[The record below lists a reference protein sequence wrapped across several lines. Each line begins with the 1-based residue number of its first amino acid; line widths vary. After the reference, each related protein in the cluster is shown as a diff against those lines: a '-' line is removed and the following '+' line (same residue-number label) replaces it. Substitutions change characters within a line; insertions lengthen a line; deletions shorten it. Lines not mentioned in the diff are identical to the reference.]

1 MSLSLWFL
9 DLKVI
14 QESLVSINNL
24 IWTSCTYYSYF
35 IQQKHVYLHLL
46 AENLWAMS
54 LSSVS
59 ALMEICPLRIWN
71 VYMWLCE
78 IVSDS
83 LHSVSS
89 SIKSDVKSPSVSVPV
104 RRSLAQKSLLTLT
117 AHMSLYHAAGD
128 TWTWWDVYTDW
139 GFKGQIKASQRFVLC
154 YRRTAVR
161 NSAGCRVQYTPR
173 SLCLLTETHT
183 SVLKQYINWLI
194 SRATEND
201 SLCW

>member
-1 MSLSLWFL
+1 M
-9 DLKVI
+9 
-14 QESLVSINNL
+14 SINNL

-154 YRRTAVR
+154 YRRMAVR
-161 NSAGCRVQYTPR
+161 NSAHLGLSVYLLKHTLQCWNNTSIDWLVEQQKMIRYVDNRLIVKVLLLFY
-173 SLCLLTETHT
+173 SLFLVLL
-183 SVLKQYINWLI
+183 W
-194 SRATEND
+194 
-201 SLCW
+201 